1 MKLRIKG
8 NSIRMRLNKTDVSKL
23 AENGS
28 LVEETQFPGNKFIYA
43 LQAVE
48 GAAKLSATMNNNT
61 LILQVPRAFVL
72 DWPANDVVGL
82 DAKMPVSATET
93 LYLLIEK
100 DFVCL
105 DETTEDQSDNFENPN
120 KIC

>member
-1 MKLRIKG
+1 
-8 NSIRMRLNKTDVSKL
+8 MRLNKTDVSKL